1 MDLELDLLDQRS
13 PTVWAPGTGF
23 LGAGVGGRP
32 EAELRRDG
40 AEGGAQRSFT
50 GSRLLTPCCG
60 EGLETGGGT
69 PPG

>member
-40 AEGGAQRSFT
+40 AEGGAQRSFACGPGP
-50 GSRLLTPCCG
+50 GSWGPSFT
-60 EGLETGGGT
+60 
-69 PPG
+69 